1 MKTKIIVDS
10 TFSLEEEVV
19 KKYNVDVIPLSINI
33 DNETFKDNIDIN
45 VEQVVESVQ
54 SGKKVSTSQPSPFLF
69 EQRVLQ
75 AQKDG
80 YDNCIVLTMSSTL
93 SGTNQAARI
102 GTSEI
107 ENYPFYVVDTKTT
120 SVGAY
125 QIFDFLVRL
134 IDEQKSFEEIC
145 KILDKLSTK
154 TKLIISLIDLT
165 NLVRSGRISSMKGTI
180 ASFFHVKP
188 LIEYYEGKVK
198 VESKLRTDNQ
208 VFEWIAKKIKEE
220 MANKK
225 TVYVYTSHIRATERI
240 VKFNE
245 VLKKHLPNA
254 IFKSGITTSG
264 VISIHTA
271 FNAVAVAW
279 VDLD

>member
-10 TFSLEEEVV
+10 TFSLEEEVI

-125 QIFDFLVRL
+125 QIFDILVRL

-220 MANKK
+220 MGNKK

>member
-125 QIFDFLVRL
+125 QIFDILVRL

-145 KILDKLSTK
+145 KILNKLSTK

-220 MANKK
+220 MADKK

>member
-45 VEQVVESVQ
+45 VEQVVDSVQ

-125 QIFDFLVRL
+125 QIFDILVRL

-220 MANKK
+220 MGNKK

>member
-125 QIFDFLVRL
+125 QIFDILVRL

>member
-19 KKYNVDVIPLSINI
+19 EKYNVDVIPLSINI

-125 QIFDFLVRL
+125 QIFDILVRL

-145 KILDKLSTK
+145 EILDKLSTK

>member
-107 ENYPFYVVDTKTT
+107 ENYPFYIVDTKTT

-125 QIFDFLVRL
+125 QMFDILVRL